1 MVATT
6 MCGVCSTVP
15 VFAQSNS
22 DHLWNNSFVSAQRAG
37 RTATSVVR
45 VYSPDSAVETAA
57 ALPRNLEFPSQF
69 QAVLEQMLR
78 ESPTFRR
85 QCLRLGNATGLTVR
99 LLSSQGRLPDRVR
112 ARTLLRSTRGGK
124 LEATIELP
132 LLPGLPELIAHEFEH
147 VIEQL
152 DGVDLRLRASLPNTG
167 VHQRDD
173 GAFET
178 VRAVRAGLT
187 VAGELAPA
195 GR

>member
-1 MVATT
+1 MF
-6 MCGVCSTVP
+6 GVCQP
-15 VFAQSNS
+15 VSAFAQSNS
-22 DHLWNNSFVSAQRAG
+22 DHLWNAPYASALAPG
-37 RTATSVVR
+37 RTAASAVR
-45 VYSPDSAVETAA
+45 VYSPDVATAEHV
-57 ALPRNLEFPSQF
+57 ALPRNLAYAQPFRAMLERM
-69 QAVLEQMLR
+69 VL

-85 QCLRLGNATGLTVR
+85 QCLRIANATGLTVR
-99 LLSSQGRLPDRVR
+99 LRSFTGRLPDRVR
-112 ARTLLRSTRGGK
+112 ARTVVRPTGDGRI
-124 LEATIELP
+124 EATIEIPMLP
-132 LLPGLPELIAHEFEH
+132 DSVELIAHEFEH